1 MRRLIFIVFLFTL
14 TDLFAQVE
22 ILGII
27 SDTKG
32 SPIPGANIYFEG
44 TYDGTTSTVDG
55 GYVLKTS
62 LTGKQKLIVSYIGY
76 SNFEMQ
82 IGLSLKSISIDI
94 QLQEEISEIDGIV
107 ITAGSFEASDKK
119 KSVFLTPM
127 DIATTPSAQ
136 GDIYGALATF
146 PGTQKV
152 GESGKIFVR
161 GGESYETKTY
171 IDGMMVQSPYF
182 SNMPDVP
189 TRGRFSPLLFSG
201 TIFSTGGYSAE
212 YGQALSSVVA
222 LNTNDIETKDKTS
235 VSLMTV
241 GISASHV
248 KCWEK
253 ASLAITG
260 EYLNTSLHNLIF
272 KQEVEWFRAPVI
284 ADGTLMFR
292 QKIGKYG
299 MLKSFGVYNFNSMRM
314 NYENFEQD
322 KMEDIDLINNNI
334 YINTTYDDLLNQK
347 WMLQSGIA
355 YNFDREDID
364 IDADN
369 LATRKSTKQIRAV
382 FTNFTTNNM
391 MLKIGFDFS
400 NYQYDQKIWMEEFYN
415 LTFTN
420 NQFSAFL
427 ESEITI
433 SKKIVT
439 RIGGRAE
446 YNSFLQE
453 FTIVPRLSAA
463 YKTGKHSQISMA
475 YGIFYQRPED
485 DYIKFNSELYSE
497 KSCHYVFNYQYQH
510 NFRTFRIEAYIKDYS
525 DLIKFNKPYSA
536 NLNDY
541 SNNGNGGA
549 KGIDIFWRDKRTF
562 KNTDYWVSYSF
573 INSKRN
579 YKDYPILAT
588 PHFVSAHNLSIVYK
602 RFFPTMNTYVG
613 ATYSYASGRP
623 YHDPNTNYFMSGKT
637 RTYNDISIG
646 LTYLTSIFKKEA
658 ILHLMVNNILG
669 FENVYGYRYRNAP
682 DEFGAFESKAIRP
695 PVQRQ
700 AVFLISIL
708 L

>member
-1 MRRLIFIVFLFTL
+1 
-14 TDLFAQVE
+14 
-22 ILGII
+22 
-27 SDTKG
+27 
-32 SPIPGANIYFEG
+32 
-44 TYDGTTSTVDG
+44 
-55 GYVLKTS
+55 
-62 LTGKQKLIVSYIGY
+62 
-76 SNFEMQ
+76 
-82 IGLSLKSISIDI
+82 
-94 QLQEEISEIDGIV
+94 
-107 ITAGSFEASDKK
+107 
-119 KSVFLTPM
+119 
-127 DIATTPSAQ
+127 
-136 GDIYGALATF
+136 
-146 PGTQKV
+146 V

-171 IDGMMVQSPYF
+171 IDGMLVQSPYF
-182 SNMPDVP
+182 SNMPDIP

-222 LNTNDIETKDKTS
+222 LNTNDLEKKDKTS
-235 VSLMTV
+235 ISLMTV
-241 GISASHV
+241 GMNAAHV
-248 KCWEK
+248 KCWKK

-260 EYLNTSLHNLIF
+260 EYIHTALHNLIF
-272 KQEVEWFRAPVI
+272 KKDIEWLRDPVI
-284 ADGTLMFR
+284 GDGTMMFR
-292 QKIGKYG
+292 HKIGQNG
-299 MLKSFGVYNFNSMRM
+299 MLKSFGIFNYNSMRM
-314 NYENFEQD
+314 NYENFEQA
-322 KMEDIDLINNNI
+322 KMEDINLINNNI

-355 YNFDREDID
+355 YNFDRDDINM
-364 IDADN
+364 DADN
-369 LATRKSTKQIRAV
+369 LVTRKSTKQVRAA
-382 FTNFTTNNM
+382 FTNFTASNM
-391 MLKIGFDFS
+391 ILKMGFDFS
-400 NYQYDQKIWMEEFYN
+400 NYQYNQKIRMEGFYN

-433 SKKIVT
+433 SNKIAM

-446 YNSFLQE
+446 HNSFLKE

-485 DYIKFNSELYSE
+485 DYLKINPKLYSE
-497 KSCHYVFNYQYQH
+497 KSFHYVFNYQYQH
-510 NFRTFRIEAYIKDYS
+510 NLRTFRIEAYLKDYS
-525 DLIKFNKPYSA
+525 NLIKFSKPYSTD
-536 NLNDY
+536 LDDY
-541 SNNGNGGA
+541 SNNGIGEA

-562 KNTDYWVSYSF
+562 KNTDYWISYSF

-588 PHFVSAHNLSIVYK
+588 PHFVSAHNLSLVYK
-602 RFFPTMNTYVG
+602 RFLPTINTYVG

-623 YHDPNTNYFMSGKT
+623 YHDPNTQNFMNGKT
-637 RTYNDISIG
+637 KSYNDISLGI
-646 LTYLTSIFKKEA
+646 TYLTSVFKKEA

-669 FENVYGYRYRNAP
+669 FENIYGYRYRNAP
-682 DEFGAFESKAIRP
+682 DEFGAFESKAIRS